1 MQTHNET
8 TLRQRIIVSRQCDQ
22 IGQVLKCLV
31 DKISYKSSQ
40 NACRRLGYFNKT
52 QYLVKLVQWQLLGDL
67 LETSGHIVSRQV
79 KES

>member
-8 TLRQRIIVSRQCDQ
+8 TLRQRIIVSRQCDK

-31 DKISYKSSQ
+31 DKSSYKSSQ

-52 QYLVKLVQWQLLGDL
+52 QFLVKLQWQLLGAL

>member
-52 QYLVKLVQWQLLGDL
+52 QFLVKLQWQLLGAL